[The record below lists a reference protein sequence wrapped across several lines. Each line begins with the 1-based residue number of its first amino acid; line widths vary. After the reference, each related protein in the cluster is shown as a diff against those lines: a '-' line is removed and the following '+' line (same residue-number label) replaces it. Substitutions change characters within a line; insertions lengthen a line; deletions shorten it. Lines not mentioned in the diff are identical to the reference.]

1 MPPAAAGGDEAVQSA
16 KTAASAFELK
26 MRILEGMR
34 EKSAEPAKPVTSS
47 YLKFM
52 NFINF
57 DSEEDLAAEKQ
68 IKKLYNLKDVSLLT
82 EANLVWVKGKSEKA
96 FHMFRLNGQE
106 YLIMVTP
113 GRLPER
119 NHFRIEVYEQGRD
132 KKANLLDTE
141 FSLPDKSAAVFGFED
156 TQLKP
161 YFITLR
167 VARWLGEPTGAGGE
181 KIDVPGGVVAGVLR
195 GGGKVKPPKAIKTVD
210 PIYPE
215 EARKAGVEGVVIMEA
230 TTDLY
235 GRVAGIK
242 VLRSI
247 PALDQA
253 AVDALKQWVYE
264 PMVVDGKPREVTFTV
279 TIRFNLD
286 GHKKPAGGGVQGGV
300 QGGVS
305 TGVGEGQI
313 DVPGGVVG
321 GVLSGGG
328 KVMPPKLIKQVDPI
342 YPEEARR
349 ARVEDVVI
357 MEATTDIYGRVVGIK
372 VLRGIPPL
380 DQAAVAAVKQWVYEP
395 MVVDGKPK
403 GVTFTVAVR
412 FTLDDNK
419 KPEGEGVGGGVAGGV
434 AGGVTGGVA
443 GGVAGGVMSPE
454 ELQKYEGDAVRAVGE
469 VKPPKLIKGLAPV
482 YPQVARQAQVEGM
495 VILEVKADEQGNV
508 VEARVLRSI
517 PILDQAA
524 IDAVKQWKYEPLVVD
539 GKTRKVIFTVTVR
552 FMLKEGDRVKTLEKF
567 AQGAIRAENDIK
579 PPKLVK
585 EVLPVY
591 PEIARLAEVQGVV
604 ILGVK
609 TDEEG
614 QVKDVMV
621 LRSIPL
627 LDQAAIDAVRQWVYE
642 PLVIDGKAVP
652 VVFTVTVR
660 FQLK

>member
-1 MPPAAAGGDEAVQSA
+1 MKRTILFLLAGTLVGLWAAMPPAAAGGNEVVQSA
-16 KTAASAFELK
+16 KTAVSDFELK

-52 NFINF
+52 NFIT
-57 DSEEDLAAEKQ
+57 SGVEEDLATEQ
-68 IKKLYNLKDVSLLT
+68 GIKKLYNLKGVSLLT
-82 EANLVWVKGKSEKA
+82 EANLVWVKDKSEKA

-106 YLIMVTP
+106 YLVMVTP

-141 FSLPDKSAAVFGFED
+141 FSLPDKFAAVFGFED

-167 VARWLGEPTGAGGE
+167 VARWFGEPAGAGGG
-181 KIDVPGGVVAGVLR
+181 KIDIPGGVVGGVLS
-195 GGGKVKPPKAIKTVD
+195 GGGKTMPPKLVKEVE
-210 PIYPE
+210 PVYPA
-215 EARKAGVEGVVIMEA
+215 EARKAGIEGVVIMEA

-235 GRVAGIK
+235 GRIANVK

-253 AVDALKQWVYE
+253 AMDALKQWVYE
-264 PMVVDGKPREVTFTV
+264 PMVVDGKPRAVTFTV
-279 TIRFNLD
+279 TVKFTLD
-286 GHKKPAGGGVQGGV
+286 EQKKLAGGVVGGVYGGV

-305 TGVGEGQI
+305 T
-313 DVPGGVVG
+313 
-321 GVLSGGG
+321 S
-328 KVMPPKLIKQVDPI
+328 
-342 YPEEARR
+342 
-349 ARVEDVVI
+349 
-357 MEATTDIYGRVVGIK
+357 
-372 VLRGIPPL
+372 
-380 DQAAVAAVKQWVYEP
+380 
-395 MVVDGKPK
+395 
-403 GVTFTVAVR
+403 
-412 FTLDDNK
+412 
-419 KPEGEGVGGGVAGGV
+419 VGGGVAGGV
-434 AGGVTGGVA
+434 EGGVKGGVSGGVA
-443 GGVAGGVMSPE
+443 GGVTAAEAVGVAVGIANAQD
-454 ELQKYEGDAVRAVGE
+454 LKKFEGDAVRAVGE
-469 VKPPKLIKGLAPV
+469 IKPPKLVKQVAPV
-482 YPQVARQAQVEGM
+482 YPQVARQARVEGM
-495 VILEVKADEQGNV
+495 VILEAKTDEQGNV

-552 FMLKEGDRVKTLEKF
+552 FMLKEGDKVKTLDKF

-614 QVKDVMV
+614 KVKDVIV

-652 VVFTVTVR
+652 VVFTATVR

>member
-52 NFINF
+52 NFINVGP
-57 DSEEDLAAEKQ
+57 EEDLVTEQ
-68 IKKLYNLKDVSLLT
+68 GIKKVYGLKDLSLLT

-106 YLIMVTP
+106 YLVMVTP
-113 GRLPER
+113 GRLSEP
-119 NHFRIEVYEQGRD
+119 NHFRIEVYEQSRE
-132 KKANLLDTE
+132 KKSNLLDTE
-141 FSLPDKSAAVFGFED
+141 FSLPDKSAVVLGFED

-167 VARWLGEPTGAGGE
+167 VARWFGEPAGAGGE
-181 KIDVPGGVVAGVLR
+181 KIDVPGGVVGGVLS
-195 GGGKVKPPKAIKTVD
+195 GGGKTMLPKLIKQVD
-210 PIYPE
+210 PVYPA
-215 EARKAGVEGVVIMEA
+215 EARKAGIEGVVIMEA

-235 GRVAGIK
+235 GRIANVK

-253 AVDALKQWVYE
+253 AMDALKQWVYE

-300 QGGVS
+300 S

-313 DVPGGVVG
+313 DIPGGVVG

-349 ARVEDVVI
+349 ARVEDIVI
-357 MEATTDIYGRVVGIK
+357 MEATTDIYGRVVSIK

-395 MVVDGKPK
+395 MVVDGKPQ

-419 KPEGEGVGGGVAGGV
+419 KPAGEGVGGGVAGGV

-454 ELQKYEGDAVRAVGE
+454 ELQKYEGDAVRAVDDI
-469 VKPPKLIKGLAPV
+469 KPPKLIKGAAPV

-539 GKTRKVIFTVTVR
+539 GKARKVIFTVTVR
-552 FMLKEGDRVKTLEKF
+552 FMLKEGDVVKTLEKF

-585 EVLPVY
+585 EVAPVY
-591 PEIARLAEVQGVV
+591 PEVARVAVIEGVV

-614 QVKDVMV
+614 KVKDVIV

-642 PLVIDGKAVP
+642 PMIIDGKAVP